1 MRGAV
6 VACNQVLWLACREAA
21 TCRQLQE
28 KARDDETTAVSAAQA
43 AAQAAAA
50 HMRMLNDQLRA
61 AAGAAAAAQELHEGE
76 LRSAHAKSARLE
88 AQLIEMRGAM
98 QQLCFSFEAL
108 REQVESEEARRM
120 ELAGAFQPV
129 HAVVMRL

>member
-1 MRGAV
+1 M
-6 VACNQVLWLACREAA
+6 VACNQALWRACREAA

-28 KARDDETTAVSAAQA
+28 KAHDDEMAAASAAQA

-61 AAGAAAAAQELHEGE
+61 SAGAAAAAQELHEGE
-76 LRSAHAKSARLE
+76 LKSAHAKSARLE

-98 QQLCFSFEAL
+98 QQVCFSFEAL
-108 REQVESEEARRM
+108 KGQVESEEARRI
-120 ELAGAFQPV
+120 ELAGAFRPA